1 MNRFARKETQI
12 SMVTNFRIKRDYQ
25 DHELHLRLSGDFN
38 GRSAKELLEVISANG
53 NSYPRVIIHT
63 GGLDHIHPFGRS
75 VFHSFLGSLR
85 NRPLRLRY
93 TGKNAAQFA
102 S

>member
-1 MNRFARKETQI
+1 MSSGARKEIQI

-25 DHELHLRLSGDFN
+25 DHVLHLRLSGDFN
-38 GRSAKELLEVISANG
+38 GRSAKELLEVISTNG
-53 NSYPRVIIHT
+53 NSCPRVIIHT
-63 GGLDHIHPFGRS
+63 GGLGRIHPFGRS